1 MSRLLIKATDLQK
14 SYRDRQGQLVPV
26 LTGVTLEVPRAE
38 FLAITGSSGSGK
50 STLLN
55 ILGCLDRPDNGSY
68 SFDGQQV
75 DQWPEPQR
83 AELRN
88 RRIGFVFQ
96 KFHLLPFLSVREN
109 IELPFLYAK
118 SGVEPDGNRAG
129 ELLSFMG
136 LAGKEQR
143 YPSELSAGEQQRVAI
158 ARALVLGADVILAD
172 EPTGNLDP
180 ETASSVMDLFERLI
194 SRGTTVLLVTHD
206 PVNAARAHRQLRLEG
221 GRLSPHTMAVAGGRL

>member
-1 MSRLLIKATDLQK
+1 MPGSLLEADGLGK
-14 SYRDRQGQLVPV
+14 SYRDRGGNLVPV
-26 LTGVTLEVPRAE
+26 LKQVTLEVARGE
-38 FLAITGSSGSGK
+38 FVAITGASGSGK

-55 ILGCLDRPDNGSY
+55 ILGCLDRPDAGRY

-75 DQWPEPQR
+75 NGWSEPQR

-109 IELPFLYAK
+109 IELPFLYLK
-118 SGVEPDGNRAG
+118 SGRASDGSRVA
-129 ELLSFMG
+129 ELLNFIG
-136 LAGKEQR
+136 LGGKEER

-158 ARALVLGADVILAD
+158 ARALVLGPDVILAD

-180 ETASSVMDLFERLI
+180 ETASAVLDLLDRLI
-194 SRGTTVLLVTHD
+194 ARGTTVLLVTHD
-206 PVNAARAHRQLRLEG
+206 IGNAARAQRHLRLEG
-221 GRLSPHTMAVAGGRL
+221 GTLRVTR